1 MGWIEHLKADG
12 FEYQGFYD
20 FGMSEQ
26 DMLDMNGWW
35 ATDGKLYLSMSYAD
49 GTVTVDHLSEL
60 PDLESY
66 FN

>member
-26 DMLDMNGWW
+26 DMLDMNSWW
-35 ATDGKLYLSMSYAD
+35 AYDGNTCLSVSFAD
-49 GTVTVDHLSEL
+49 GTVIVDHTKEL

>member
-26 DMLDMNGWW
+26 DMLAMNGWW
-35 ATDGKLYLSMSYAD
+35 ATDGEIYLSLSYYE
-49 GTVTVDHLSEL
+49 GTVTVDHTYEL
-60 PDLESY
+60 PDLSSI
-66 FN
+66 FG